1 MSSLPTHAQINIY
14 MYISVCVYI
23 YIYIYRHTILKY
35 STKTV
40 KFEITQIV
48 CECEFVSW
56 WLLDEKEQ
64 R

>member
-1 MSSLPTHAQINIY
+1 MYSYTHAHTRTHTHTY
-14 MYISVCVYI
+14 TYTH
-23 YIYIYRHTILKY
+23 RHTILKY

-40 KFEITQIV
+40 KFDITQIV